1 MNTKKLTLKARIGY
15 GIGDISICLYW
26 SGVGL
31 YLLYFYT
38 DVVGISPALAGVIYG
53 IGMMWDALTD
63 PFMGYLAERTRTKW
77 GVYRP
82 YILFGNLP
90 LAISF
95 VLLFWVPPY
104 EGTALFVILLLI
116 NLA

>member
-1 MNTKKLTLKARIGY
+1 MNTRQLTFKTRIGY

-38 DVVGISPALAGVIYG
+38 DVVGISPGLAGAIYG

-82 YILFGNLP
+82 YILSTFLK
-90 LAISF
+90 IIF
-95 VLLFWVPPY
+95 
-104 EGTALFVILLLI
+104 I
-116 NLA
+116 NLRSITTTDPPNIPRPIK